1 LNLQVS
7 KCISSEVPKPDSGT
21 PAPMYSSTVCL
32 PYFRTADRQQRLL
45 NQVHLWSKTR
55 WQHSGTRP
63 NEMKCGVTGD
73 CLFWVHVFKEI
84 GGLPEHLVIPDYR
97 QMEAAGDKMK
107 MLRTCIEATGR
118 AEFVWD
124 SLVSRPIPDKRI
136 GDVLIFGNGMSGA
149 HCGLVVRDFPCHF
162 FHIGQ
167 SGAVTE
173 PLAQNHWQVS
183 LAVIYRLVEEV
194 EPTPSAS
201 LPPLLGGDKGVG
213 ETITTEGVVI
223 S

>member
-1 LNLQVS
+1 MEQDAL
-7 KCISSEVPKPDSGT
+7 T
-21 PAPMYSSTVCL
+21 
-32 PYFRTADRQQRLL
+32 
-45 NQVHLWSKTR
+45 W
-55 WQHSGTRP
+55 GTRP

-107 MLRTCIEATGR
+107 MLRTCIEVTG
-118 AEFVWD
+118 ACK
-124 SLVSRPIPDKRI
+124 LCGTQPCQPPDTGKRI

-167 SGAVTE
+167 SGAVADTRTVGAE
-173 PLAQNHWQVS
+173 S
-183 LAVIYRLVEEV
+183 LAGVARGDLPVGCKV
-194 EPTPSAS
+194 QPTPSAS
-201 LPPLLGGDKGVG
+201 PPSLEGIKGWVKQ
-213 ETITTEGVVI
+213 
-223 S
+223 SPRKAW